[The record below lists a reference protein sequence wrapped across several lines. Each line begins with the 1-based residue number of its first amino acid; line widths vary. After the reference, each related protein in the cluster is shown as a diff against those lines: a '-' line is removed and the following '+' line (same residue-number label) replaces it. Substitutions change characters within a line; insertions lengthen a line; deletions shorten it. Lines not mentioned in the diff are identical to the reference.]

1 VPAGGT
7 LTVDFRPRLGNM
19 EAVLAAIFVLGTIL
33 GSLANWAVYRL
44 AWHQRTISPW
54 GPKPEEAKP
63 RSAMDR
69 VPIVGWLGLA
79 RESNIHGRGF
89 WIRPMLLELSMGLG
103 LAALCWWEVFQRGLI
118 VNQISDLAEFV
129 IGALITVKPVDVP
142 LAAVWP
148 TFITHIVLVC
158 LMVAGSF
165 IDIDE
170 KLIPDEITVPGT
182 ILGLV
187 LATLI
192 PLGLLPMVSYR
203 DKPAQVGTP
212 IVMPRLGQQP
222 LMAEPV
228 TLVAPL
234 PWPTE
239 LEGAPKLQ
247 SLAIGLGCWWLWC
260 FALAPRFL
268 RGRKSLWRKLQIV
281 TRRVARE
288 LTRGLL
294 GWITG
299 IGTLAVAGVWWWGG
313 APWIGLLTSLVGL
326 AGGGAI
332 VWIVRLVGTAALK
345 REAMGFG
352 DVTFMMMVGTYLGWQ
367 ACVII
372 FFISPLAAVMVGVL
386 QAVLK
391 SDDELPYVPYLALGT
406 LFVMVAWAAVWNRVE
421 FAFQLGWLMPAVL
434 VVCFTLLGVLL
445 FIWQQIKTRLLGF
458 GREE

>member
-1 VPAGGT
+1 
-7 LTVDFRPRLGNM
+7 M

-33 GSLANWAVYRL
+33 GSLANWAIYRL
-44 AWHQRTISPW
+44 AWHQRAISPW
-54 GPKPEEAKP
+54 GPKPEDAKP
-63 RSAMDR
+63 RAAIDR
-69 VPIVGWLGLA
+69 VPVVGWLGLA

-118 VNQISDLAEFV
+118 VPQIIEQLDILVNQLGLG
-129 IGALITVKPVDVP
+129 IGGQIAATPQMVPVE
-142 LAAVWP
+142 AVWP
-148 TFITHIVLVC
+148 TFVSHVLLITI
-158 LMVAGSF
+158 MVAGSF

-182 ILGLV
+182 ILGLI
-187 LATLI
+187 LATCL
-192 PLGLLPMVSYR
+192 PLGLLPMVSFS
-203 DKPAQVGTP
+203 KPPQAGTFVRITQAGP
-212 IVMPRLGQQP
+212 FDGNVQ
-222 LMAEPV
+222 PV
-228 TLVAPL
+228 TLTAPN
-234 PWPTE
+234 PWPNS
-239 LEGAPKLQ
+239 LIGAPNWQ

-268 RGRKSLWRKLQIV
+268 RGRRSLWKKLQIV
-281 TRRVARE
+281 TRRVVRE

-299 IGTLAVAGVWWWGG
+299 IGTLAVVGVWWWGG
-313 APWIGLLTSLVGL
+313 AAWVGLLTSLVGL
-326 AGGGAI
+326 ASGGAI

-352 DVTFMMMVGTYLGWQ
+352 DVTFMMMVGTFLGWQ

-372 FFISPLAAVMVGVL
+372 FFISPLAAVIVGVL
-386 QAVLK
+386 QAILK

-406 LFVMVAWAAVWNRVE
+406 LFVIVAWAAVWNRVE

-458 GREE
+458 GGEE

>member
-1 VPAGGT
+1 
-7 LTVDFRPRLGNM
+7 M

-33 GSLANWAVYRL
+33 GSLANWAIYRL

-54 GPKPEEAKP
+54 GPKPEEATP

-69 VPIVGWLGLA
+69 VPVVGWLGLA

-103 LAALCWWEVFQRGLI
+103 LAALCWWEVFQRGL
-118 VNQISDLAEFV
+118 VVPQILDFLE
-129 IGALITVKPVDVP
+129 IEMGKPFSLSPQAVP
-142 LAAVWP
+142 YAAVVP
-148 TFITHIVLVC
+148 TFITHLLLIC

-170 KLIPDEITVPGT
+170 KLIPDEITVPGP

-187 LATLI
+187 LATFS
-192 PLGLLPMVSYR
+192 PMGLLPNINFTNKAAEVSHVVQLTEIHKGLITY
-203 DKPAQVGTP
+203 V
-212 IVMPRLGQQP
+212 
-222 LMAEPV
+222 EPV
-228 TLVAPL
+228 TLTAPNS
-234 PWPTE
+234 WPTE
-239 LEGAPKLQ
+239 LEGAPNLI
-247 SLAIGLGCWWLWC
+247 SLAVGLGCWWLWC

-281 TRRVARE
+281 TRRVVRE
-288 LTRGLL
+288 LTRGIL

-313 APWIGLLTSLVGL
+313 AAWVGLLTSLVGL

-352 DVTFMMMVGTYLGWQ
+352 DVTFMMMVGTFLGWQ

-372 FFISPLAAVMVGVL
+372 FFISPLAAVLVGVL

-406 LFVMVAWAAVWNRVE
+406 LFVIIAWAAVWNRVE
-421 FAFQLGWLMPAVL
+421 FAFQLGWLMPTVL

-445 FIWQQIKTRLLGF
+445 FIWQQIKTRILGF
-458 GREE
+458 GAEE

>member
-1 VPAGGT
+1 
-7 LTVDFRPRLGNM
+7 M
-19 EAVLAAIFVLGTIL
+19 EIVLAAIFVLGTIL
-33 GSLANWAVYRL
+33 GSLANWAIYQF

-54 GPKPEEAKP
+54 GPKPEDAKP
-63 RSAMDR
+63 RAALDR
-69 VPIVGWLGLA
+69 VPVVGWLGLA
-79 RESNIHGRGF
+79 RESSIHGRGF

-118 VNQISDLAEFV
+118 VPQID
-129 IGALITVKPVDVP
+129 ALLDGLPGFAINVRPDAVP
-142 LAAVWP
+142 LAAVWS
-148 TFITHIVLVC
+148 TFIAHLLLIC

-182 ILGLV
+182 VLGLV
-187 LATLI
+187 FAILM
-192 PLGLLPMVSYR
+192 PLGFLP
-203 DKPAQVGTP
+203 QVASRLVPEALSTP
-212 IVMPRLGQQP
+212 IAIPQLAPPP
-222 LMAEPV
+222 LTVEPV
-228 TLVAPL
+228 MLVAPL
-234 PWPTE
+234 PWPME
-239 LEGAPKLQ
+239 LEGAPNWQ

-268 RGRKSLWRKLQIV
+268 RGRRSLWRKLQIV
-281 TRRVARE
+281 ARRVMRE

-299 IGTLAVAGVWWWGG
+299 VGTLAVAGIWWWGG
-313 APWIGLLTSLVGL
+313 GPWTGLLTSLVGL

-352 DVTFMMMVGTYLGWQ
+352 DVTFMMMVGTFLGWQ

-372 FFISPLAAVMVGVL
+372 FFISPLAAVLVGVL

-406 LFVMVAWAAVWNRVE
+406 LFVIVAWAAVWNRVE

-458 GREE
+458 GGEE

>member
-1 VPAGGT
+1 
-7 LTVDFRPRLGNM
+7 M

-33 GSLANWAVYRL
+33 GSLANWAIYRL

-69 VPIVGWLGLA
+69 VPVVGWLGLA
-79 RESNIHGRGF
+79 RESTIHGRGF

-103 LAALCWWEVFQRGLI
+103 LAALCWWEVFHHGLI
-118 VNQISDLAEFV
+118 MSQITEQLDIIVNHQIR
-129 IGALITVKPVDVP
+129 IGGQIPPVQP
-142 LAAVWP
+142 TIPFEAFWP
-148 TFITHIVLVC
+148 TFLSHLILITI
-158 LMVAGSF
+158 MVVGSF

-182 ILGLV
+182 ILGLI
-187 LATLI
+187 LATCL
-192 PLGLLPMVSYR
+192 PFSLLPMVSFY
-203 DKPAQVGTP
+203 DPPENGLFIP
-212 IVMPRLGQQP
+212 IVQAGPFDGNVQ
-222 LMAEPV
+222 PV
-228 TLVAPL
+228 TLTAPNA
-234 PWPTE
+234 WPNS
-239 LEGAPKLQ
+239 LEGAPNLV
-247 SLAIGLGCWWLWC
+247 SLAVGLGSWWLWC

-288 LTRGLL
+288 LTRGIL

-299 IGTLAVAGVWWWGG
+299 IGTLAVVGVWWWGG
-313 APWIGLLTSLVGL
+313 AAWIGLLTSLVGL

-352 DVTFMMMVGTYLGWQ
+352 DVTFMMMVGTFLGWQ

-372 FFISPLAAVMVGVL
+372 FFISPLAAVLVGVL

-406 LFVMVAWAAVWNRVE
+406 LFVIIAWAAVWNRVE
-421 FAFQLGWLMPAVL
+421 FAFQLGWLMPTVL

-445 FIWQQIKTRLLGF
+445 FIWQQIKTRILGF
-458 GREE
+458 GAEE

>member
-1 VPAGGT
+1 
-7 LTVDFRPRLGNM
+7 M

-33 GSLANWAVYRL
+33 GSLANWAIYNL

-54 GPKPEEAKP
+54 GPKPEDAKP
-63 RSAMDR
+63 RAALDR
-69 VPIVGWLGLA
+69 VPVVGWLGLA
-79 RESNIHGRGF
+79 RESSIHGRGF

-103 LAALCWWEVFQRGLI
+103 LATLCWWEVFQRGLI
-118 VNQISDLAEFV
+118 VPQVIEQLDIIVNQLGLGIGGQIAATPQMVPVEAVWQTFV
-129 IGALITVKPVDVP
+129 SHLLLIT
-142 LAAVWP
+142 
-148 TFITHIVLVC
+148 I
-158 LMVAGSF
+158 MVAGSF

-182 ILGLV
+182 IFGLI
-187 LATLI
+187 LATCL
-192 PLGLLPMVSYR
+192 PLGLLPMVSF
-203 DKPAQVGTP
+203 DKPPQHGTFVAINQAGP
-212 IVMPRLGQQP
+212 FDGNVQ
-222 LMAEPV
+222 PV
-228 TLVAPL
+228 TLTAPNV
-234 PWPTE
+234 WPNS
-239 LEGAPKLQ
+239 LEGAPNLK

-268 RGRKSLWRKLQIV
+268 RGRRSLWRKLQIV
-281 TRRVARE
+281 THRVVRE

-299 IGTLAVAGVWWWGG
+299 MGTLAVVGVWWWGG
-313 APWIGLLTSLVGL
+313 AAWVGLLTSLVGL

-332 VWIVRLVGTAALK
+332 VWIVRLVGRAALK

-352 DVTFMMMVGTYLGWQ
+352 DVTFMMMVGTFLGWQ

-372 FFISPLAAVMVGVL
+372 FFISPLAAVIVGVL
-386 QAVLK
+386 QAILK

-406 LFVMVAWAAVWNRVE
+406 LFVMIAWAAVWNRVE
-421 FAFQLGWLMPAVL
+421 FAFELGWLMPAVL

-458 GREE
+458 GGDE